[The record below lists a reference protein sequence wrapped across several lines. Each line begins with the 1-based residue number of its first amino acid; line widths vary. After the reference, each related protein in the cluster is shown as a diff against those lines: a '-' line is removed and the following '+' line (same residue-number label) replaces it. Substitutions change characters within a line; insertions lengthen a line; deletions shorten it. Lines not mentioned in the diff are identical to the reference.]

1 MNRKS
6 ISTPAKPPSEAL
18 RTHADAPPAKKSLLR
33 EYIEPLLVI
42 LLLAL
47 VVRTF
52 VVHAYRIPSGSM
64 EDTLLVGDY
73 LLANRFVYGAP
84 IEIPFTGIVLGRLP
98 GLAGPQR
105 GDVVIFASWTDTS
118 EDFIKRCVGLP
129 GDRILVEDNV
139 LTVNDRP
146 FDDILQERLGS
157 REGVFPTIKYVPSR
171 YLNAHGLGGL
181 DPSNYGPHVVPE
193 GHLFVMGDNRNNSAD
208 SRFHG
213 DVPMSR
219 LKARA
224 IIMYFSLASPENPR
238 EILAYRIRWG
248 RIGRLIY

>member
-1 MNRKS
+1 VNGKLSAPRQS
-6 ISTPAKPPSEAL
+6 PGEVL
-18 RTHADAPPAKKSLLR
+18 RGQAGAPKKTKSLFR
-33 EYIEPLLVI
+33 EYVEPLAAI

-47 VVRTF
+47 LIRTF
-52 VVHAYRIPSGSM
+52 FIHAYRIPSGSM

-84 IEIPFTGIVLGRLP
+84 LEIPFTGIVFGRLP
-98 GLAGPQR
+98 GLTGPKR

-129 GDRILVEDNV
+129 GDTVLVQNNV
-139 LTVNDRP
+139 LTVNGRN
-146 FDDILQERLGS
+146 FDEVLRERFGAN
-157 REGVFPTIKYVPSR
+157 EAIYPQVKYVQSR
-171 YLNAHGLGGL
+171 YFGSYALGGI
-181 DPSNYGPHVVPE
+181 DPANYGPHVVPAR
-193 GHLFVMGDNRNNSAD
+193 HVFVMGDNRNNSAD

-224 IIMYFSLASPENPR
+224 MIIYFSIDTAEPVWNLRAF
-238 EILAYRIRWG
+238 IRWG
-248 RIGRLIY
+248 RIGRLIH